1 MVVEKLLASLSHWTV
16 LSLLVVDLPMKFLCS
31 FFHGEP
37 FLVPSWPN
45 LPSSSRYDYFQATGL
60 LPACQNVVIVAV
72 FLNQCN
78 GNSIKPQK
86 WSEKTRLLSG
96 YWGLRKLRRTLD
108 SRDVLQAY
116 FCIFPWMWTS
126 KLKLLLRS
134 GISTC
139 LWEFTSKMD
148 EVVVTSVSF
157 AVVDQEVYIS
167 GAIYIFVNAI
177 IANTDSLQTDQTL
190 CKQNLILCIC

>member
-1 MVVEKLLASLSHWTV
+1 MVVEKLLASLSHRTV
-16 LSLLVVDLPMKFLCS
+16 LSLLVVDLPMKFLGS

-45 LPSSSRYDYFQATGL
+45 LPSSSCYDYFQATGL

-108 SRDVLQAY
+108 SGDVLQAY

-148 EVVVTSVSF
+148 EEVVTSVTLLLLTKKCTSQGPF
-157 AVVDQEVYIS
+157 
-167 GAIYIFVNAI
+167 
-177 IANTDSLQTDQTL
+177 TSL
-190 CKQNLILCIC
+190 